1 MSVNPN
7 NIVERVF
14 EKNELWMIPKKEEYD
29 EIQPYSLLID
39 TGNSIN
45 AEELYTMCQTVSLEI
60 SMHPDNRVI
69 YLIPLSFCLSYFDK
83 ESTSSILFIPFD
95 WLGDYLPL
103 YAMHYMQLKCVL
115 TPSNPFQSCKM
126 IFKGRN
132 NSIVKEL
139 YNISLCL
146 EQVSHHLSTYN
157 IQPHQP
163 IYKTVHTS
171 LYGYSLR
178 GIFIETNDIENIR
191 SITVERNNVYS
202 MSSHSCNKINN
213 KLLYISIDNKD
224 YKDQYFYYAKD
235 DISLQVECYNP
246 FHYMRI
252 YGLHCIVRRLIHHTL
267 GYSNIECNSLIHLDE
282 SKCCL

>member
-1 MSVNPN
+1 
-7 NIVERVF
+7 
-14 EKNELWMIPKKEEYD
+14 
-29 EIQPYSLLID
+29 
-39 TGNSIN
+39 
-45 AEELYTMCQTVSLEI
+45 
-60 SMHPDNRVI
+60 
-69 YLIPLSFCLSYFDK
+69 LIPLSFCLSYFDK

-132 NSIVKEL
+132 NSIVKEF
-139 YNISLCL
+139 YNKSLCL
-146 EQVSHHLSTYN
+146 EQVSHYLSTYN

-267 GYSNIECNSLIHLDE
+267 GYSNIECNSFINLDE
-282 SKCCL
+282 SKCCS